1 MHARG
6 SIIKRYPR
14 LTKLLVSLVL
24 FFVFLVVTELGFR
37 VIRYLVKGPDIARAL
52 TTDDAELGWH
62 LNTHR
67 ERTTS
72 TNSCGEIVVVES
84 YDHPYLVKR
93 PRFQNDTRVLFLG
106 DSFTQAHEVSSG
118 RAYFDVFE
126 ELTQNRYSVFA
137 AGIGGFG
144 SLQEYLLLRRVS
156 DEVRP
161 DVVIWQLHRNDV
173 SNNVFAL
180 EHGSFYNNQRRRPY
194 LDLRAGQVYFEDPGF
209 FLFDVSYLFRFLFY
223 RMLALDWT
231 YDLGLLDAAN
241 SLIAPPEEDL
251 PGLTRQGLD
260 VLRTVL
266 HRAIEE
272 HPGTQFFGFAADQQ
286 YDREY
291 KQVFEGEGAAYFA
304 GVSRLVARESRPTN
318 CLPLDE
324 HWNHY
329 GNEVAGRL
337 LKEMLDRTLS
347 SDLDALSAQVPD
359 QLTRSSS

>member
-6 SIIKRYPR
+6 STIKRHPR
-14 LTKLLVSLVL
+14 LTRLLTSLVL
-24 FFVFLVVTELGFR
+24 FFAFLVVAELGFR
-37 VIRYLVKGPDIARAL
+37 VVRFLVKGPDIALAL
-52 TTDDAELGWH
+52 TTEDAELGWQ

-67 ERTTS
+67 EKTTG
-72 TNSCGEIVVVES
+72 TNRCGETVVLER

-93 PRFQNDTRVLFLG
+93 PRYQNDTRVLFVG

-118 RAYFDVFE
+118 RAYFDIFE
-126 ELTQNRYSVFA
+126 ELTKDRYSVFA

-144 SLQEYLLLRRVS
+144 NLQEYLLLRRVS
-156 DEVRP
+156 DEVEP
-161 DVVIWQLHRNDV
+161 DIVIWQLHRNDR

-180 EHGSFYNNQRRRPY
+180 DSGSFYNNQQPRPY
-194 LDLRAGQVYFEDPGF
+194 LDLRTGQVHIKDPGF
-209 FLFDVSYLFRFLFY
+209 FLFDVSYLFRFLFF

-231 YDLGLLDAAN
+231 YKLGLLDTAD

-251 PGLTRQGLD
+251 PGLTGQGLD

-266 HRAIEE
+266 RKAMEE
-272 HPGTQFFGFAADQQ
+272 NPDTRFCGFAVDEQ

-291 KQVFEGEGAAYFA
+291 ERVFEGEGAAYFA
-304 GVSRLVARESRPTN
+304 NVSRLVASDPRPTN

-324 HWNHY
+324 HWNHH

-337 LKEMLDRTLS
+337 LKEMLDRSLS
-347 SDLDALSAQVPD
+347 SNLDASRTQVSDPF
-359 QLTRSSS
+359 TGS